1 MRRIIGGLA
10 LIIAGCQPAAPAGDP
25 GESPAGG
32 CAELGYHGACQ
43 GDLAVWCDNG
53 AERRIDCSGIQE
65 RCGWVDDEQGFYCGG
80 EPEGA
85 EDFDGPIAGC
95 GDVPADGACSGTEL
109 IWCANGT
116 LRRLDCAV
124 AGAQCSYLP
133 ADSAYACVLGGEGE
147 LAPPAQPEPEQ
158 VANPEPMQPEPEPAA
173 PPGDICAQGEG
184 ASRCEDATA
193 VWCDQGEEQRRDCGA
208 QDCGWVNDQIGYYCG
223 GNGDG
228 PGGPGPQPDPEP
240 SANPDPPAPDPEPPV
255 SGGDCG
261 GGEETAVVAL
271 VNSTR
276 SMAGLPTLSCDGPMV
291 VAARSHSQ
299 DMCAQ
304 GYFSHTGRDGSQ
316 PWDRMR
322 REGVQFRAAGENIA
336 LGQRDANQV
345 HTGWMNS
352 PGHRANI
359 LGNGWGRI
367 GVGYVACNG
376 RPLWTQVFAD

>member
-1 MRRIIGGLA
+1 
-10 LIIAGCQPAAPAGDP
+10 
-25 GESPAGG
+25 
-32 CAELGYHGACQ
+32 
-43 GDLAVWCDNG
+43 
-53 AERRIDCSGIQE
+53 
-65 RCGWVDDEQGFYCGG
+65 
-80 EPEGA
+80 EG
-85 EDFDGPIAGC
+85 P
-95 GDVPADGACSGTEL
+95 
-109 IWCANGT
+109 
-116 LRRLDCAV
+116 
-124 AGAQCSYLP
+124 
-133 ADSAYACVLGGEGE
+133 
-147 LAPPAQPEPEQ
+147 
-158 VANPEPMQPEPEPAA
+158 
-173 PPGDICAQGEG
+173 
-184 ASRCEDATA
+184 TA
-193 VWCDQGEEQRRDCGA
+193 VWCDQGEQQRRDCGA

-223 GNGDG
+223 GDGDG

-240 SANPDPPAPDPEPPV
+240 SANPEPPAPNPEPPV

-261 GGEETAVVAL
+261 GGEETAVVELA
-271 VNSTR
+271 NSTR
-276 SMAGLPTLSCDGPMV
+276 SMAGLPTLSCDGAMV

-299 DMCAQ
+299 DMCTQ
-304 GYFSHTGRDGSQ
+304 SYFSHTGRDGSQ